1 MVDREQSLGQGFE
14 PEPRKKISR
23 SATLLVGSVSTA
35 LVVGPISPT
44 IGGVAVAVAAG
55 TGIYKA
61 GRLVY
66 RRYVHRENSK

>member
-1 MVDREQSLGQGFE
+1 MVDMEHSLGQGFE
-14 PEPRKKISR
+14 PEPRRGMSR
-23 SATLLVGSVSTA
+23 SDKLLVGSASTA

-55 TGIYKA
+55 TGAYKI

-66 RRYVHRENSK
+66 RRYIRKEAAR